1 MPIVGK
7 IDQGYI
13 FCGGKSDL
21 YEGRNILGIIITPR
35 CDISHNKVDE
45 IHYLPVIQFDDWK
58 IVEFP
63 KIFCLRLH
71 GDILA
76 CLEDK
81 FTKLTISP
89 TIINKF
95 GIDDIMDILAEK
107 KIPNKDSEYILKRL
121 NTLSMI
127 SQYQQTN
134 NLSII
139 NTLLIE
145 NPGIRKTIIKELLSN
160 KLTNYYVLDSKNGY
174 YIIRLR
180 ELKKLQASMFFK
192 IGNGIVSSDLQVD
205 DFKNNDIRINDPD
218 EDMIYPVFVLKSPY
232 IEHLMQCFTLCFS
245 RIGVEDIDYKTCE
258 YMINNW

>member
-1 MPIVGK
+1 
-7 IDQGYI
+7 
-13 FCGGKSDL
+13 
-21 YEGRNILGIIITPR
+21 
-35 CDISHNKVDE
+35 
-45 IHYLPVIQFDDWK
+45 
-58 IVEFP
+58 
-63 KIFCLRLH
+63 
-71 GDILA
+71 
-76 CLEDK
+76 
-81 FTKLTISP
+81 
-89 TIINKF
+89 
-95 GIDDIMDILAEK
+95 
-107 KIPNKDSEYILKRL
+107 
-121 NTLSMI
+121 MI